1 MKKLFSLFVVALVSV
16 SMFANQKLYLQLS
29 SDWAGWPAKYAI
41 YAFNNDE
48 NDWSDWLSPVEN
60 EENVLVG
67 EIKDGFEKVIFVRF
81 NGDATEIKWDEENAN
96 PKMVW
101 SQTVDLSI
109 PEGKDLFAVK
119 TGGTGGACDGIW
131 GKHGEALPNMLADG
145 YYLVGNFDGVD
156 KWGVSAL
163 TSAEMLLPSTGE
175 GAREG
180 ELFIEAIDLKVGDEL
195 KIAYVENDGIADDKW
210 FGTGD
215 GNNNFVITDEYAG
228 TKNIYFNPTKQDDWN
243 GYIWIDKNDETAID
257 NTLVSEKAVKFFENG
272 QLVIIK
278 NGVKYNALGEML
290 R

>member
-1 MKKLFSLFVVALVSV
+1 MKKLFSLFVVALMSV
-16 SMFANQKLYLQLS
+16 AMFANQKLYLQLS
-29 SDWAGWPAKYAI
+29 SDWASASAKYAI
-41 YAFNNDE
+41 YYWQDETNAF
-48 NDWSDWLSPVEN
+48 SDWMSPVEN
-60 EENVLVG
+60 EDNVFVG
-67 EIKDGFEKVIFVRF
+67 EIADEYTNIIFVRF
-81 NGDATEIKWDEENAN
+81 NPEATTPDWNFK
-96 PKMVW
+96 W
-101 SQTVDLSI
+101 SQTVNLSI
-109 PEGKDLFAVK
+109 PQGNDLFAVK
-119 TGGTGGACDGIW
+119 TGGLGDNCDGIW
-131 GKHGEALPNMLADG
+131 GKYGEALPNMLADG

-195 KIAYVENDGIADDKW
+195 KIAYVENDGIAGDKW

-215 GNNNFVITDEYAG
+215 GNNNLVMTDEYAG